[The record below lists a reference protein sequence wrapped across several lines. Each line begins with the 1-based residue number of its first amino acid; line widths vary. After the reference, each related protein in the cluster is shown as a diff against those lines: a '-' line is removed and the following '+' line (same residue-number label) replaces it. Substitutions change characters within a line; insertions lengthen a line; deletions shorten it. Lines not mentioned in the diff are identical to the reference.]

1 MCMKKSKIR
10 ISFVGIHVRFLIWNA
25 IFCQKFVNC
34 TLLIQKVDIFD
45 WYMKLNK
52 NMYNNKRIDFI
63 IFSMER
69 ILTQARFKALTFNPR
84 VIVVTL

>member
-1 MCMKKSKIR
+1 MYEKKQNSIP
-10 ISFVGIHVRFLIWNA
+10 FVGIHVRFLIWNA

-52 NMYNNKRIDFI
+52 SMYNNKRVDFI
-63 IFSMER
+63 IFSMEG
-69 ILTQARFKALTFNPR
+69 ILTQACFKALTFN
-84 VIVVTL
+84 